1 MIRMGLCRN
10 PLPRLL
16 IHSIRHH
23 QLRLRK
29 VELLRRNSKNRR
41 AGNRTISQISIHT
54 NMVELLCP
62 HCEEEIEL
70 DDDAS
75 GEFACPYCQG
85 EFEWNVEPAFTTSQG
100 DTTVSFNGD
109 DSSLGTYAIVAV
121 VLGSIGIFTGFC
133 TAGLPIVGLC
143 NLLIVIPAGIISFMN
158 RNKLE
163 QFPATS
169 HKGMVNAGF
178 WLAVAAF
185 SITILAQ
192 IFWII
197 MILIAPESSG
207 EWFQCADGFGEIPIE
222 FVNDGEADC
231 FDGSDEGV

>member
-1 MIRMGLCRN
+1 
-10 PLPRLL
+10 
-16 IHSIRHH
+16 
-23 QLRLRK
+23 
-29 VELLRRNSKNRR
+29 
-41 AGNRTISQISIHT
+41 
-54 NMVELLCP
+54 MVEILCP
-62 HCEEEIEL
+62 HCDEEIEL

-75 GEFACPYCQG
+75 GEFACPYCEG
-85 EFEWNVEPAFTTSQG
+85 EFEWNVEPSSPTLQGEPAVSQG
-100 DTTVSFNGD
+100 PDVSFNGD

-121 VLGSIGIFTGFC
+121 VLGSIGLFTGLC
-133 TAGLPIVGLC
+133 TAGLPIFGLC
-143 NLLIVIPAGIISFMN
+143 NLLIVIPAGIISFLN

-178 WLAVAAF
+178 WLAVAAG

-207 EWFQCADGFGEIPIE
+207 EWFLCGSGEEIPIE
-222 FVNDGEADC
+222 FVNDGQFDC
-231 FDGSDEGV
+231 LDGSDEGV

>member
-1 MIRMGLCRN
+1 
-10 PLPRLL
+10 
-16 IHSIRHH
+16 
-23 QLRLRK
+23 
-29 VELLRRNSKNRR
+29 
-41 AGNRTISQISIHT
+41 
-54 NMVELLCP
+54 MVEILCP

-75 GEFACPYCQG
+75 GEFACPYCEG
-85 EFEWNVEPAFTTSQG
+85 EFEWNVEPSAPTLQGEPTVSQG
-100 DTTVSFNGD
+100 PDVSFNGD

-121 VLGSIGIFTGFC
+121 VLGSIALITGIC
-133 TAGLPIVGLC
+133 SGLTMPIFGLC
-143 NLLIVIPAGIISFMN
+143 NLLIAVPAGIISFMN

-178 WLAVAAF
+178 WLAVASI

-192 IFWII
+192 IFWILL
-197 MILIAPESSG
+197 ILFAPETSLSG
-207 EWFQCADGFGEIPIE
+207 EWFLCGSGEEIPME
-222 FVNDGEADC
+222 WVNDGEFDC

>member
-1 MIRMGLCRN
+1 
-10 PLPRLL
+10 
-16 IHSIRHH
+16 
-23 QLRLRK
+23 
-29 VELLRRNSKNRR
+29 
-41 AGNRTISQISIHT
+41 
-54 NMVELLCP
+54 MVELLCP

-178 WLAVAAF
+178 WLAVAAA
-185 SITILAQ
+185 IELGTTGVLLA
-192 IFWII
+192 
-197 MILIAPESSG
+197 SG
-207 EWFQCADGFGEIPIE
+207 VTKAENPASVVADLVSFL
-222 FVNDGEADC
+222 
-231 FDGSDEGV
+231 

>member
-1 MIRMGLCRN
+1 
-10 PLPRLL
+10 
-16 IHSIRHH
+16 
-23 QLRLRK
+23 
-29 VELLRRNSKNRR
+29 
-41 AGNRTISQISIHT
+41 
-54 NMVELLCP
+54 MVEILCP

-75 GEFACPYCQG
+75 GEFACPYCEG
-85 EFEWNVEPAFTTSQG
+85 EFEWNVEPSAPTLQGEPTVSQG
-100 DTTVSFNGD
+100 PDVSFNGD

-169 HKGMVNAGF
+169 HKGMINAGF
-178 WLAVAAF
+178 WLAVAAGA
-185 SITILAQ
+185 ITILAQ

-197 MILIAPESSG
+197 MILTDPGLSG
-207 EWFQCADGFGEIPIE
+207 EYFLCDNGWEIPIE
-222 FVNDGEADC
+222 YVNDGDNDC
-231 FDGSDEGV
+231 GDWSDEGV